1 MVTVKYR
8 ALCALFLLAVL
19 CALLWGCDSPA
30 DPPEDTPH
38 DHAAAAWQ
46 TVTLP
51 TCSAEGRQ
59 SQSCKQCKTKLLFAN
74 IAKTAHKP
82 DSTGRACTV
91 CKEPIT
97 YRKTRQNF

>member
-51 TCSAEGRQ
+51 TCSAEGKAAGT
-59 SQSCKQCKTKLLFAN
+59 CV
-74 IAKTAHKP
+74 
-82 DSTGRACTV
+82 V
-91 CKEPIT
+91 CGEAMETSLDQIQLWNKFMESLDKYATI
-97 YRKTRQNF
+97 